1 MSDIKFTD
9 ATFEDEVL
17 KSDVPVVV
25 DFWAEWCQPCK
36 IVSPVIDQLAEEYKG
51 RVKVGKVNVD
61 ENQVSGNFNVMSI
74 PTIIIFKNG
83 QPLKSIIGAKAKEA
97 YKSAIDEV
105 LAS

>member
-9 ATFEDEVL
+9 ANFEAEVL
-17 KSDVPVVV
+17 KSETPVVV

-36 IVSPVIDQLAEEYKG
+36 IVSPVIDQLADEYKG
-51 RVKVGKVNVD
+51 RVKVGKLNVD
-61 ENQVSGNFNVMSI
+61 ENQVSGNYNVMSI

-83 QPLKSIIGAKAKEA
+83 QPLKSIVGAKSKEA